1 MRRAIDPRQL
11 AALAALRPDA
21 PAGWLVIYLDGTS
34 GMALDEGHAL
44 QIAQRTHG
52 IMVRLLPDP
61 LDLPSPTRKE
71 T

>member
-1 MRRAIDPRQL
+1 MEPVDPRQR
-11 AALAALRPDA
+11 AALEALRPNT

-34 GMALDEGHAL
+34 GMAGHAA

-61 LDLPSPTRKE
+61 EDLPTPANKE
-71 T
+71 SA